1 MQMKKILL
9 VCLALIFTTA
19 SNYLLANK
27 MVKNDFTF
35 NENIEIKVRKW
46 KFAVSIDGFTSY
58 VIINAK
64 TPGEAKRLA
73 KAQYPTAK
81 YIRFAGEVLK

>member
-1 MQMKKILL
+1 MKKIIL
-9 VCLALIFTTA
+9 VCLCALFTY
-19 SNYLLANK
+19 SGNYLLANNG
-27 MVKNDFTF
+27 VKNDFTNNTNVEF
-35 NENIEIKVRKW
+35 KVRKW